1 MRQFRERIRNPD
13 QVNEDNVLD
22 GEIAGG
28 NDENQDNNNNQAVI
42 DNNETEDASEEP
54 AEVPAAAPPSLWM
67 VFSNTIYMF
76 FASLFPEN
84 IQVN

>member
-1 MRQFRERIRNPD
+1 MRERNRNPD
-13 QVNEDNVLD
+13 EVNEDNVLD
-22 GEIAGG
+22 GENVEG
-28 NDENQDNNNNQAVI
+28 NNENLDQAVI
-42 DNNETEDASEEP
+42 NNQTDDAEETSAQVES
-54 AEVPAAAPPSLWM
+54 PPSLWM